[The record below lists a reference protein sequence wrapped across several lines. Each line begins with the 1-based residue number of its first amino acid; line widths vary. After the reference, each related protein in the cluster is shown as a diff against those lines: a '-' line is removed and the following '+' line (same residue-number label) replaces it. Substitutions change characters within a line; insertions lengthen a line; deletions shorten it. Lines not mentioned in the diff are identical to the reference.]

1 MILDIIIILFFK
13 NICFQ
18 IFLSI
23 WTISSTNWRKSILRC
38 TIIFSLHSCR
48 IKKKGK
54 D

>member
-1 MILDIIIILFFK
+1 MISDIIIILIFK
-13 NICFQ
+13 NIYFR

-38 TIIFSLHSCR
+38 TIVFSSHSCR